1 MVGSSNFESKSIR
14 PKVIPKT
21 TTQTSPGLATTDP
34 LIASQCTLARRP
46 VTFHSYLTAAP
57 TTGGP
62 QDPREPLL
70 CSSVGSD
77 RRVLIPPLS
86 MLTVPYKR
94 QHHRPFHT
102 AEGDGCCVSW
112 RSLFLTGLR
121 FRAQVCLEDL
131 KIQTSPPEIKQKQN
145 KNGEKKKKNR
155 KEEKKNTLLGPFM
168 QIMCSAFYFKI
179 SWQMIKTNVRTVTFV
194 E

>member
-131 KIQTSPPEIKQKQN
+131 KTQMSHPPTRNKTKTKQKWE
-145 KNGEKKKKNR
+145 EKKKGKTKR
-155 KEEKKNTLLGPFM
+155 GKKTPSWGPLCKLCAVPFILKLVGKWSRPM
-168 QIMCSAFYFKI
+168 SEQ
-179 SWQMIKTNVRTVTFV
+179 
-194 E
+194 